1 VANNKAVEVTPNP
14 GYCEFCGPDCS
25 HCWGGPQSEGKFVP
39 PHFAFDKSVGKWV
52 CAADYNYEANQ
63 ND

>member
-1 VANNKAVEVTPNP
+1 VADNKAVEVTSNP

-25 HCWGGPQSEGKFVP
+25 HCFDPERKKRYPGAGV
-39 PHFAFDKSVGKWV
+39 FAFDKSVGKWV
-52 CAADYNYEANQ
+52 CGADYDYEANQ